1 MKLDPNNGDAIS
13 SVGDDLG
20 DYYYKYNGTV
30 VGIDGCVCGIPY
42 YSKHIMKYD
51 PINDIVGEEAD
62 EEFCYSTDGVLG
74 RNGCIYALDK
84 DGRLLK
90 IDTANNTHCLV
101 GNTVESDHDGNGWGD
116 AILGIDG
123 CIYWPPS
130 RAAYILKYDP
140 HTNQSSLVRDD
151 YGLHIYKWRGGCSAT
166 DGATYCL
173 SSSETRVLAID
184 PLKEYAFSLKNKMEE
199 CPEQLGRIFQ
209 PSDDIPDETNFDR
222 AVTKFEQKK
231 VLELFED
238 CMPLA
243 DQACAVSNLYPFMI
257 AASYNSSHVS
267 VIYHLLRQVPSLVSA
282 SAITVTSNTTQSG
295 KKRKQHSTSFKNVL

>member
-1 MKLDPNNGDAIS
+1 
-13 SVGDDLG
+13 
-20 DYYYKYNGTV
+20 
-30 VGIDGCVCGIPY
+30 
-42 YSKHIMKYD
+42 
-51 PINDIVGEEAD
+51 
-62 EEFCYSTDGVLG
+62 
-74 RNGCIYALDK
+74 
-84 DGRLLK
+84 
-90 IDTANNTHCLV
+90 
-101 GNTVESDHDGNGWGD
+101 
-116 AILGIDG
+116 
-123 CIYWPPS
+123 
-130 RAAYILKYDP
+130 
-140 HTNQSSLVRDD
+140 
-151 YGLHIYKWRGGCSAT
+151 
-166 DGATYCL
+166 
-173 SSSETRVLAID
+173 
-184 PLKEYAFSLKNKMEE
+184 MEE

-282 SAITVTSNTTQSG
+282 SAITATSNTTQSG